1 MDVARG
7 AGLTRAAER
16 YRHYAAE
23 CIRLVRKA
31 DNPAE
36 KDLLLQMAKHWRR
49 MAERAANEEANGSN
63 E

>member
-1 MDVARG
+1 M
-7 AGLTRAAER
+7 RAAER

-23 CIRLVRKA
+23 CIRLARKA

-36 KDLLLQMAKHWRR
+36 KNLLLQMAEHWRR
-49 MAERAANEEANGSN
+49 MAERAADEEAT